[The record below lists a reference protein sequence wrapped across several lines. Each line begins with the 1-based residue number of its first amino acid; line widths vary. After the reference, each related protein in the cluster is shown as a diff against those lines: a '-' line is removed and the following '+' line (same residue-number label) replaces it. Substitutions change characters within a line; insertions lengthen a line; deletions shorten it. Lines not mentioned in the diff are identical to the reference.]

1 LILGKK
7 IFNLPLALIS
17 EIHAQEYCV
26 IYCHT
31 PNQEITPGDTFEL
44 GSTYCC
50 HTLKADSPLAFHQ
63 AGKSEIKEHPCYH
76 AFGLE
81 SYIGVPLVV
90 EGHRYGTLNFSGPEP
105 SPKPFTNRELELI
118 QLFSYWISAELTRAN
133 HQNKLKSQQSIME
146 QMAQQARIG
155 AWEIDMV
162 NNSLFWSD
170 MTKEIHEL
178 PSDYQPELATAIN
191 FYKEGES
198 RKTIQ
203 LLIQKCISEETSFEQ
218 ELQLITAKGNEV
230 WVSARGQ
237 SDFENGQC
245 IRLLGSFQDITDK
258 MSAQHKIA
266 AHNQR
271 ITLAA
276 DSAGIGIW
284 ELNLITDELKWDDW
298 MFKLYGITPDTFSG
312 AYESWEHGL
321 HPEDIKRTTEQLRQ
335 AIEERCKFDSQFRII
350 WPDGK
355 IKHIKAAAI
364 LSFDDDK
371 KPISM
376 IGVNYDITETIEN
389 EIALTKA
396 KEQAEIAVRAKNE
409 FFASMSHEIR
419 TPMNGVIGM
428 LDLVKESPLNQ
439 EQQHRIGIADQSA
452 KSLLSLIND
461 VLDFSKI
468 DANQLELENISFN
481 LREMAGD
488 LAEAF
493 AQQTQHKN
501 LELILDLVDI
511 EESLVKG
518 DSNRIR
524 QIFTN
529 LLANAIKFTEQGEVT
544 IRISQQE
551 YSPSH
556 WRIIVAVSDTGIGIS
571 KDKQDSLFE
580 AFSQVDASTTRK
592 YGGTGLGLAIVKK
605 LCLCMQGSVS
615 VESIEGQ
622 GSTFSCE
629 LIIEKSPNYLPFLP
643 IKELQGKRVLIV
655 ENNHACGDMIKR
667 QLLAWHIDAH
677 LITSGKHA
685 LSVLT
690 ESSENSC
697 FDLMILNRQITDID
711 ALSLVKTI
719 RSSSLLDQ
727 LKIILMTPMATQ
739 HDLINSTQ
747 IGIDGHFPKPVITKN
762 LHQALNSLI
771 DTFEKNKASNAMT
784 QEIAKPKDTDTDGLQ
799 GIKLLLVED
808 NRINQMVAMG
818 MLKKIGLSQC
828 VIAVNGQDA
837 LEKLNSSD
845 DSQPF
850 DFIFMDCQMPEMDG
864 YEATTLIRAG
874 KAGER
879 YQDISIVAMTA
890 NAMLGDKEKCLDAGM
905 DDYLVK
911 PINKDRVLD
920 TLKEFLNKGH

>member
-1 LILGKK
+1 
-7 IFNLPLALIS
+7 
-17 EIHAQEYCV
+17 
-26 IYCHT
+26 
-31 PNQEITPGDTFEL
+31 
-44 GSTYCC
+44 
-50 HTLKADSPLAFHQ
+50 
-63 AGKSEIKEHPCYH
+63 
-76 AFGLE
+76 LE
-81 SYIGVPLVV
+81 SYIGVPLIV

-105 SPKPFTNRELELI
+105 SNKVFTARELELI
-118 QLFSYWISAELTRAN
+118 QLFAYWIGAELTRSN
-133 HQNKLKSQQSIME
+133 HQKKLMSQQSIME
-146 QMAQQARIG
+146 QMSQQARIG
-155 AWEIDMV
+155 AWEIDIV
-162 NNSLFWSD
+162 NNSLYWSE

-198 RKTIQ
+198 RETIQ
-203 LLIQKCISEETSFEQ
+203 LLIQKCISEGISFEQ
-218 ELQLITAKGNEV
+218 ELQLITANGNEV
-230 WVSARGQ
+230 WVSARGR

-245 IRLLGSFQDITDK
+245 IRLFGSFQDITDK

-266 AHNQR
+266 EHSQR
-271 ITLAA
+271 ITLAT

-312 AYESWEHGL
+312 AYASWEKGV
-321 HPEDIKRTTEQLRQ
+321 HPEDINRTTEQVRQ
-335 AIEERCKFDSQFRII
+335 AIENLGKFDSQFRII

-364 LSFDDDK
+364 LSFDDND

-376 IGVNYDITETIEN
+376 IGVNYDITASVEN
-389 EIALTKA
+389 EIALTNA
-396 KEQAEIAVRAKNE
+396 KEKAEIAVTAKNE

-439 EQQHRIGIADQSA
+439 EQQYRIGIADQSA
-452 KSLLSLIND
+452 KPLLSLIND

-468 DANQLELENISFN
+468 DANQLDLENISFN

-493 AQQTQHKN
+493 AQETQHKN

-511 EESLVKG
+511 KESLVKG

-529 LLANAIKFTEQGEVT
+529 LLANAIKFTEQGEVA
-544 IRISQQE
+544 IRISQHE
-551 YSPSH
+551 YSPTH
-556 WRIIVAVSDTGIGIS
+556 WRITVAVSDTGIGIS
-571 KDKQDSLFE
+571 KENQDSLFE
-580 AFSQVDASTTRK
+580 TFSQVDASTTRK
-592 YGGTGLGLAIVKK
+592 YGGTGLGLTIVKK

-615 VESIEGQ
+615 VESTEGQ

-629 LIIEKSPNYLPFLP
+629 LIIEKSPHSLLSLPA
-643 IKELQGKRVLIV
+643 KELQGKRVLIV
-655 ENNHACGDMIKR
+655 ENNQTCGDMIKR
-667 QLLAWHIDAH
+667 QLLTWNIDAH
-677 LITSGKHA
+677 LVTTSKHA

-690 ESSENSC
+690 ESAENSRY
-697 FDLMILNRQITDID
+697 DLMILNHQITDID
-711 ALSLVKTI
+711 AFSLVKML
-719 RSSSLLDQ
+719 RSSSLLGQ
-727 LKIILMTPMATQ
+727 LKIVLMTPIATQ
-739 HDLINSTQ
+739 HELIDSTH
-747 IGIDGHFPKPVITKN
+747 IGIDGYFPKPVITKD

-771 DTFEKNKASNAMT
+771 NTFEKNKASNKVT
-784 QEIAKPKDTDTDGLQ
+784 KKIAEPVDTDTDWLQ

-808 NRINQMVAMG
+808 NRINQMVALG
-818 MLKKIGLSQC
+818 VLKKIGFSEC

-864 YEATTLIRAG
+864 YEATRLISEG

-879 YQDISIVAMTA
+879 YQDIVIVAMTA
-890 NAMLGDKEKCLDAGM
+890 NAMLGDEQKCLDAGM
-905 DDYLVK
+905 NDYLVK
-911 PINKDRVLD
+911 PINKDRVYD
-920 TLKEFLNKGH
+920 TLKNFLHKGH